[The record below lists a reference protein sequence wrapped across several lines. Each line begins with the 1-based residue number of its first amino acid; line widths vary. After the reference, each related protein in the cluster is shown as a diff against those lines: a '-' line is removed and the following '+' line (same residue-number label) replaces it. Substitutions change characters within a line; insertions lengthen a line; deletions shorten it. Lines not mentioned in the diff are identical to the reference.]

1 MARVGDLLEA
11 RALPV
16 GAKLAT
22 DSQDITWVEDMIGV
36 DLSDYSSV
44 LYVCVNEDWLEEVWA
59 AFTPVPKIYTKFV
72 CVWVRHEEEEEEEE

>member
-59 AFTPVPKIYTKFV
+59 SFAGVPKIYTKFV
-72 CVWVRHEEEEEEEE
+72 CVWVRHEEEEEE